1 MLAEEVV
8 EVMEEL
14 TTEVESNAKKTAEV
28 AEELTTKTTMKDLLE
43 MVDLSS
49 AGPDHP
55 AYPWKKSVEGEPRT
69 LKKATTHVVPPT
81 TYHPPLSTLHPP
93 PQTA

>member
-1 MLAEEVV
+1 
-8 EVMEEL
+8 MEEL

-28 AEELTTKTTMKDLLE
+28 AEELTTKITMKDLLE

-55 AYPWKKSVEGEPRT
+55 AYPWKKSVEGEGVCIYDGCPV
-69 LKKATTHVVPPT
+69 ATDPSNQRPSTHAKTRHRPPT
-81 TYHPPLSTLHPP
+81 TDH
-93 PQTA
+93 